1 MKTIFKSIVEKRA
14 EVFIFI
20 FVLAVIAFMYNGF
33 QDNYFYS
40 DDFEWLSRAVLAQ
53 SPADSLMEI
62 FKIEGRDFN
71 PVFVTLLS
79 IIVRFFGLSPLAF
92 RLISVLTFS
101 SVIFM
106 FFFILFRY
114 FKVNRI
120 IALSAAVLFGLN
132 VYLSEVVLNL
142 AALVYSLSLLLFLIA
157 VKYYLD
163 GKRTLFLVFLFLS
176 VFTKETV
183 ILGFIP
189 LFTFEKEKRKRWFL
203 AASIFGMA
211 AIRGILQLMLA
222 GTGTY
227 TGFLT
232 VSDFFVKFY
241 YIVLKTMNI
250 SPYTMHPVVGV
261 VIIILVIAVAMYFI
275 ISKKVGKLRQGFLFF
290 FLFFVVFSLFLS
302 LLPKLSSRYFFYP
315 APGFWGLAAL
325 MTHYFYQDNKKL
337 KYILVPL
344 VLISILFNYPM
355 IKREIGDYKILGN
368 FSREFIQRQAV
379 VIKEAAGKEIKTSEI
394 ILYKL
399 NRQPLA
405 DVHARVKRRGNLPK
419 LLPFREH
426 GIGGVIEPRH
436 LVPLVFYPHDI
447 VRWQQIKETPNY
459 FTGAFDE
466 LGRHSAIDQK

>member
-1 MKTIFKSIVEKRA
+1 MKTILKSIVEKKA
-14 EVFIFI
+14 AVLIVI
-20 FVLAVIAFMYNGF
+20 FVLVVIAFIYFGF
-33 QDNYFYS
+33 LDNYFYS

-53 SPADSLMEI
+53 HPADFLTEV

-71 PVFVTLLS
+71 PVFVILLS

-92 RLISVLTFS
+92 RLISLLTFS
-101 SVIFM
+101 GVIFM
-106 FFFILFRY
+106 FFFILIRY
-114 FKVNRI
+114 FNVNRI
-120 IALSAAVLFGLN
+120 IALSAALLFGLN

-142 AALVYSLSLLLFLIA
+142 AALVYSLSLLFFMIS

-163 GKRTLFLVFLFLS
+163 RRRTPFLVFLLLA

-189 LFTFEKEKRKRWFL
+189 LIAFEIEKKNRWFL
-203 AASIFGMA
+203 IASITGMTS
-211 AIRGILQLMLA
+211 IRVILQLVLA
-222 GTGTY
+222 RSGTY

-250 SPYTMHPVVGV
+250 SPYTTHPVVGAG
-261 VIIILVIAVAMYFI
+261 IIVLIIAVAMYFI
-275 ISKKVGKLRQGFLFF
+275 ISKKVGKLRRGFLFF
-290 FLFFVVFSLFLS
+290 FLFFIVFSFFLS

-315 APGFWGLAAL
+315 APGFWGIAAL
-325 MTHYFYQDNKKL
+325 IAHYFYQDNKKL
-337 KYILVPL
+337 KYALVPL
-344 VLISILFNYPM
+344 VLISILFNYPL
-355 IKREIGDYKILGN
+355 ISGEIDDYRILGN
-368 FSREFIQRQAV
+368 FSKEFIQRQGA
-379 VIKEAAGKEIKTSEI
+379 VIKEAAGEEIKTSET

-405 DVHARVKRRGNLPK
+405 EAHARVRRRGNLPK

-436 LVPLVFYPHDI
+436 LVPLVFYPHAV
-447 VRWQQIKETPNY
+447 VRWKGIKETTNY
-459 FTGAFDE
+459 FIGTFE
-466 LGRHSAIDQK
+466 KR